1 MSLAKRVP
9 ILGIMAGIALIIV
22 GFINKNNA
30 LLIVGAVLIAFGIF
44 RQFQK

>member
-44 RQFQK
+44 RQVQK

>member
-9 ILGIMAGIALIIV
+9 ILGIAAGIALIIV

-44 RQFQK
+44 RQFRK